1 MAVLLNATYSKKL
14 GLPQY
19 SSHSFSVS
27 VQTEVTDLSRVP
39 EECEELYARLQES
52 VDQEIQKAGWLP
64 GPSNGH
70 HGNGSA
76 PTPAEGSPN
85 GAWNCSDKQR
95 ELILDLVDEHN
106 LDRREVDTLARER
119 FGKGVRELNKLEASG
134 LIDELI
140 EKHGGR
146 NGRRGNGQRNGGGRY
161 RRNPSPAGNG
171 RRT

>member
-39 EECEELYARLQES
+39 EECEGLYARLQES
-52 VDQEIQKAGWLP
+52 VDKEIQKSGWLP
-64 GPSNGH
+64 GPSRAHN
-70 HGNGSA
+70 GNGSA
-76 PTPAEGSPN
+76 PSPSGSPN
-85 GAWNCSDKQR
+85 GAWNCSEKQR
-95 ELILDLVDEHN
+95 NLILDIVEEHN
-106 LDRREVDTLARER
+106 LDRKEVDTLARDR
-119 FGKGVRELNKLEASG
+119 FAKGVKELNKLEASG

-146 NGRRGNGQRNGGGRY
+146 NGRRGNGHRNEGGRY
-161 RRNPSPAGNG
+161 RRNPSPASE
-171 RRT
+171 RRRA